1 MAHSD
6 SKPPVSAQGGLPRGG
21 MSPGGRSLPQRPCV
35 RSSEEASHE
44 LEKLEFALA
53 VAITRGD
60 QERAAICRAAIDALG
75 GNREEPGT

>member
-1 MAHSD
+1 MAHSA
-6 SKPPVSAQGGLPRGG
+6 SKPPSAAAPRGTQ
-21 MSPGGRSLPQRPCV
+21 SAAARTQPNRPCV

-60 QERAAICRAAIDALG
+60 HERENACRAAIEALG